1 MSSIY
6 YCWRLWAKALG
17 VKPDGLTNRE
27 ADIVAIV
34 RTLVLGL
41 PGLCIILNTG
51 RNFGLW

>member
-1 MSSIY
+1 MKQFTYI
-6 YCWRLWAKALG
+6 WRLWAKALG
-17 VKPDGLTNRE
+17 VKPDGLSNRE
-27 ADIVAIV
+27 ADIVALV